1 MQFQLI
7 SIPLQCTR
15 SLRGEGRGGGSK
27 KNKKQLSCAINYYG
41 YFLNQ
46 HKSCYNG
53 LPHRRQKKSSIL
65 SLKHK
70 FEHTA
75 SCSSSSASA
84 ANSPFLIPSEFLLES
99 SSERGNWYRVFRAF
113 NRTCGNNRI
122 SMLINVKWKNV
133 SMFCIYAF
141 GQTWT
146 NSDPGLK

>member
-1 MQFQLI
+1 MDIFWINTNPVTMVCL
-7 SIPLQCTR
+7 TEDR
-15 SLRGEGRGGGSK
+15 S
-27 KNKKQLSCAINYYG
+27 QT
-41 YFLNQ
+41 
-46 HKSCYNG
+46 
-53 LPHRRQKKSSIL
+53 SIL

-122 SMLINVKWKNV
+122 SMLINKKWKNV

-141 GQTWT
+141 GQRWT
-146 NSDPGLK
+146 RSDPGLDSLVNNFENGTVSPKRVYYKWSVSKN